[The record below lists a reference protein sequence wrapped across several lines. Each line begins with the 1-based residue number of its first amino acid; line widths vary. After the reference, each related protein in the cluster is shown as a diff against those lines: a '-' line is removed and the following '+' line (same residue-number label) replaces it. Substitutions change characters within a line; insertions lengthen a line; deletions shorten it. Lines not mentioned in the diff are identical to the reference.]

1 MKIFITILFLT
12 FSGLTVN
19 LGQQQEIRI
28 CEGSGIHCMN
38 IEMLDITLELV
49 KAKGKPEI
57 TIREN

>member
-1 MKIFITILFLT
+1 MKILILILAL
-12 FSGLTVN
+12 SLMGLTMN
-19 LGQQQEIRI
+19 HGQQREIRM

-38 IEMLDITLELV
+38 IEMLDMTLELV